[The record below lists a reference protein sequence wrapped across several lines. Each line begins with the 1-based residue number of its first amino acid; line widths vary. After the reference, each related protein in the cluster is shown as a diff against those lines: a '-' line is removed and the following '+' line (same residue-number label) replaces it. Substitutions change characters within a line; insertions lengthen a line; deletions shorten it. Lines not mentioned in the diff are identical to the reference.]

1 LEFLAGRLK
10 IIMKE
15 KMLAAVLRGAGELEL
30 CEKPVPSIARDNDVL
45 LEIDMASVCGTDAHI
60 LSVPP
65 GHPSNVGIILGH
77 EYIGTAVDAG
87 DGVTRVEKGD
97 RVVVNPNIACNDC
110 AYCAM
115 AMPNMCENMTTLGI
129 FIDGGF
135 TEYNIAPESAL
146 FKVSAQTPLDEAI
159 FAEPMACVLNGI
171 GKLKPAKG
179 ESALVL
185 GAGPIGLYFISM
197 FRMEG
202 LSRIIV
208 SEPNP
213 ARANMAVECGAT
225 NIIDPGRESVEQVI
239 RKMTGIGADIA
250 VDAVGALMTNAI
262 TSVRRGGRV
271 LLFGMNSE
279 AVAEVRQNDIT
290 RGEIDILGSFIA
302 NDTFPATVRLLES
315 RRLHL
320 QRLVTHRFGLK
331 DIHAAIDAMRGGEAI
346 EVLVD
351 PKQ

>member
-1 LEFLAGRLK
+1 
-10 IIMKE
+10 MKE
-15 KMLAAVLRGAGELEL
+15 KMLAAVLRGNGELEL
-30 CEKPVPSIARDNDVL
+30 CEKPVPSIARDNDIL
-45 LEIDMASVCGTDAHI
+45 LEIDMASVCGTDVHI

-65 GHPSNVGIILGH
+65 GHPSNEGIILGH
-77 EYIGTAVDAG
+77 EYIGTVVDAG

-97 RVVVNPNIACNDC
+97 RVVVNPNISCEKC

-135 TEYNIAPESAL
+135 TEYNVAPESAL
-146 FKVSAQTPLDEAI
+146 FKISRETPLEEAI

-202 LSRIIV
+202 LGRIIV

-213 ARANMAVECGAT
+213 ARASMAKECGAT
-225 NIIDPGRESVEQVI
+225 EIIDPTRQSVAQVVHE
-239 RKMTGIGADIA
+239 KTGIGADIA
-250 VDAVGALMTNAI
+250 VDAVGSLLTDAMA
-262 TSVRRGGRV
+262 SVRRGGRV

-290 RGEIDILGSFIA
+290 RGEIDVLGSFIA
-302 NDTFPATVRLLES
+302 NDTFPATVKLLES
-315 RRLHL
+315 GELSL
-320 QRLVTHRFGLK
+320 ARLVTHRFGLG
-331 DIHAAIDAMRGGEAI
+331 DIHAAIEAMRGGEAI
-346 EVLVD
+346 KVLVD
-351 PKQ
+351 PKI